1 MPPPVADARDVEE
14 LLRRSGVR
22 PTRQRVQVL
31 QELSREGNDVTA
43 QHLWQRLRDRGDSSV
58 GLATVY
64 RTLSLLSEHGVVDV
78 LSHHA
83 PELCYRLC
91 APGHHHHLLC
101 TECHRVV
108 EVDECGLG
116 GWVDEVAA
124 RHGFVAADHR
134 VEISGRCADC
144 QSDSARR

>member
-1 MPPPVADARDVEE
+1 MPAVASAGDVEE
-14 LLRRSGVR
+14 LLRSRGLR
-22 PTRQRVQVL
+22 PTRQRVEVL
-31 QELSREGNDVTA
+31 RELSREGNDVTA
-43 QHLWQRLRDRGDSSV
+43 QLLWQRLHARGEAKV

-64 RTLSLLSEHGVVDV
+64 RTLALLSEHGVVDV

-91 APGHHHHLLC
+91 AQRHHHHLLC

-108 EVDECGLG
+108 EIDECGVG
-116 GWVDEVAA
+116 GWVDDVAA

-144 QSDSARR
+144 QSSNR

>member
-1 MPPPVADARDVEE
+1 MQAVAAREVEE
-14 LLRRSGVR
+14 LLRTRGVR
-22 PTRQRVQVL
+22 PTRQRVEVL
-31 QELSREGNDVTA
+31 RELSREGNDVTA
-43 QHLWQRLRDRGDSSV
+43 QELWQRLHDRGGPPV
-58 GLATVY
+58 ALATVY
-64 RTLSLLSEHGVVDV
+64 RTLALLSEHGVVDV

-91 APGHHHHLLC
+91 AQTHHHHLLC

-108 EVDECGLG
+108 EIDECGVG
-116 GWVDEVAA
+116 GWVDDVAA

-144 QSDSARR
+144 RAG